1 VPEVFPRPSSIAF
14 TGPFRSFRPFSQIL
28 CPASLRAEQ
37 LFLTEK
43 LRRAWSFRE
52 DVLRKRSN
60 FWLALGLLALI
71 VTGCSSPHS
80 PDVVATVNGHP
91 IDRATLERYYKSSL
105 GGAPQEPSPVQSE
118 IAHLEIL
125 RNLIDDDIKQQRAAK
140 LNLAATDEEVDA
152 KLAEIKAPY
161 TQEEFDRQLK
171 TKEMTPDDLK
181 RQIRRGLTDEKL
193 MNKEIFSKIN
203 ITDADISEY
212 YNQNKALFNVV
223 QPEYH
228 LAQIV
233 ISTSPAQGTQQNDK
247 GISDAE
253 AKRRIEALH
262 TRLESGDDFGALASQ
277 FSDDPS
283 HQSSGGDLGAIAE
296 SQLRQ
301 DSAAFAAISKLK
313 PGQITEPLP
322 VYDQTHKQDGYAV
335 YKLLDKEPAGQYQ
348 LNDPR
353 VQQTIRSRLRESRAQ
368 LLRTAYDEMLRNQ
381 AHVENYYAEEIFK
394 KGAQ

>member
-1 VPEVFPRPSSIAF
+1 MHEVPLQVSRPVLPSLFPRSA
-14 TGPFRSFRPFSQIL
+14 
-28 CPASLRAEQ
+28 
-37 LFLTEK
+37 
-43 LRRAWSFRE
+43 
-52 DVLRKRSN
+52 
-60 FWLALGLLALI
+60 FWLALGILSLI
-71 VTGCSSPHS
+71 ATGCSKPHS

-125 RNLIDDDIKQQRAAK
+125 RQLIDDDVKQQRAAK
-140 LNLAATDEEVDA
+140 LNLVATDEEVEA

-171 TKEMTPDDLK
+171 AKDMTLDDLK
-181 RQIRRGLTDEKL
+181 RQIRRGLTDDKL

-203 ITDADISEY
+203 ITDADITEY
-212 YNQNKALFNVV
+212 YNQNKAMFNVV
-223 QPEYH
+223 QPQYH

-233 ISTSPAQGTQQNDK
+233 ISTLPTQGDGTNAK

-253 AKRRIEALH
+253 AKRRIEAIH

-277 FSDDPS
+277 VSDDPA
-283 HQSSGGDLGAIAE
+283 HANSGGDLGAIAE

-301 DSAAFAAISKLK
+301 DSAAFAAVSKLR
-313 PGQITEPLP
+313 PGQITESLP
-322 VYDQTHKQDGYAV
+322 VYDQNHKPDGYAI

-353 VQQTIRSRLRESRAQ
+353 VQQTIRARLRESRAQ
-368 LLRTAYDEMLRNQ
+368 LLRTAYDEMLRNE

>member
-1 VPEVFPRPSSIAF
+1 VPEVPPHASRTNFPS
-14 TGPFRSFRPFSQIL
+14 PFR
-28 CPASLRAEQ
+28 RA
-37 LFLTEK
+37 
-43 LRRAWSFRE
+43 
-52 DVLRKRSN
+52 N
-60 FWLALGLLALI
+60 FGLILGLSCLTLAG
-71 VTGCSSPHS
+71 GCNRPHQ

-91 IDRATLERYYKSSL
+91 IDRATMERYYKSSL
-105 GGAPQEPSPVQSE
+105 GGAPQEPSQVQSQ

-140 LNLAATDEEVDA
+140 LNLVATDEEVDG

-161 TQEEFDRQLK
+161 TQEEFNRQLK
-171 TKEMTPDDLK
+171 AKSMTLDDLK
-181 RQIRRGLTDEKL
+181 REIRRGLTNEKL

-203 ITDADISEY
+203 ITDADITGY
-212 YNQNKALFNVV
+212 YNANKALFNVV

-233 ISTSPAQGTQQNDK
+233 VSTLPPAGSGQQAK

-253 AKRRIEALH
+253 AKKRIEAIH

-277 FSDDPS
+277 FSDDPA
-283 HQSSGGDLGAIAE
+283 HASSGGDLGAIAE

-301 DSAAFAAISKLK
+301 DAGAFAAISKLK
-313 PGQITEPLP
+313 PGQITDGLP
-322 VYDQTHKQDGYAV
+322 VFDQSHKPDGYAI
-335 YKLLDKEPAGQYQ
+335 YKLLDKEAAGQYQ
-348 LNDPR
+348 INDPR
-353 VQQTIRSRLRESRAQ
+353 VQQTIRARLRESRAQ
-368 LLRTAYDEMLRNQ
+368 LLRTAYDEMLRDQ